1 MTAAIDA
8 YKAAYWRGAT
18 RLFFREFNPVRGAA
32 SFVYTGAGSGAI
44 GATSGQFEVGRYGR
58 KDLHYQVRALVSS
71 SVAISIEGRH
81 HWMGTW
87 SQIATIVQTA
97 AMTKFSIFALN
108 EAVDWVR
115 VGVRAASP
123 AAADNVTIYGG
134 FR

>member
-1 MTAAIDA
+1 MTAIIDA
-8 YKAAYWRGAT
+8 YKAAYWHGAT
-18 RLFFREFNPVRGAA
+18 RLFFREFNPVRAAA
-32 SFVYTGAGSGAI
+32 SYVYTGAGSGAI
-44 GATSGQFEVGRYGR
+44 GATSGQYAVGKYGR

-81 HWMGTW
+81 AWMGTW
-87 SQIATIVQTA
+87 SQIATVVQTA

-108 EAVDWVR
+108 EAVDFIR

-123 AAADNVTIYGG
+123 AGADAVTIYGG